1 MTKEVI
7 CIMCPLGCRIKFQV
21 EGKEVKQVEGE
32 GCKKGVTYAQQE
44 VTFPGRILTT
54 TVLTDSPEM
63 PLLPV
68 RSNKALP
75 KERLIDC
82 MKQISTHSVTGSVQL
97 GQAVI
102 DNILGLGADIVA
114 CRTIPLQV
122 PNIGKGDLESEGQGE
137 RP

>member
-1 MTKEVI
+1 MNREII
-7 CIMCPLGCRIKFQV
+7 CIMCPLGCRIKVQV
-21 EGKEVKQVEGE
+21 EGQEVIQVEGE

-54 TVLTDSPEM
+54 TVSTDSPEM

-75 KERLIDC
+75 KEKLIEC
-82 MKQISTHSVTGSVQL
+82 MKHISKHSVTGSVQL

-102 DNILGLGADIVA
+102 ENILGLGADIVA
-114 CRTIPLQV
+114 CRTIPLK
-122 PNIGKGDLESEGQGE
+122 I
-137 RP
+137 

>member
-1 MTKEVI
+1 MNREII
-7 CIMCPLGCRIKFQV
+7 CIMCPLGCRIKVQV

-32 GCKKGVTYAQQE
+32 GCKKGVKYAQQE

-54 TVLTDSPEM
+54 TVSTDSPGM

-75 KERLIDC
+75 KEKLIEC
-82 MKQISTHSVTGSVQL
+82 MKHISKHSVTGSVQL

-102 DNILGLGADIVA
+102 ENILGLGADIVA
-114 CRTIPLQV
+114 CRTVPLKIQ
-122 PNIGKGDLESEGQGE
+122 NTRTG
-137 RP
+137 

>member
-1 MTKEVI
+1 MNREII
-7 CIMCPLGCRIKFQV
+7 CIMCPLGCRIKVQV

-32 GCKKGVTYAQQE
+32 GCKKGVKYAQQE

-54 TVLTDSPEM
+54 TVSTDSPEM

-75 KERLIDC
+75 KEKLIEC
-82 MKQISTHSVTGSVQL
+82 MKHISKHSVTGSVQL

-102 DNILGLGADIVA
+102 ENILGLGADIVA
-114 CRTIPLQV
+114 CRTVPLKIQ
-122 PNIGKGDLESEGQGE
+122 NTRTG
-137 RP
+137 

>member
-1 MTKEVI
+1 MNREII
-7 CIMCPLGCRIKFQV
+7 CIMCPLGCRIKVQV

-54 TVLTDSPEM
+54 TVSTDSPEM

-75 KERLIDC
+75 KEKLIEC
-82 MKQISTHSVTGSVQL
+82 MKHISKHSVTGSVQL

-102 DNILGLGADIVA
+102 ENILGLGADIVA
-114 CRTIPLQV
+114 CRTIPLKIQ
-122 PNIGKGDLESEGQGE
+122 NTRTG
-137 RP
+137 

>member
-1 MTKEVI
+1 MTKEII
-7 CIMCPLGCRIKFQV
+7 CIMCPLGCRIEVQV

-54 TVLTDSPEM
+54 TVPTDNPEM

-75 KERLIDC
+75 KEKLIEC
-82 MKQISTHSVTGSVQL
+82 MKHISKHSVTGSVQL

-102 DNILGLGADIVA
+102 ENILGLGADIVA
-114 CRTIPLQV
+114 CRTIPLNLQ
-122 PNIGKGDLESEGQGE
+122 NTRTG
-137 RP
+137 

>member
-1 MTKEVI
+1 MNREII
-7 CIMCPLGCRIKFQV
+7 CIMCPLGCRIKVQV

-75 KERLIDC
+75 KEKLMAC

-102 DNILGLGADIVA
+102 ENILGLGADIVA
-114 CRTIPLQV
+114 CRTIPLKIQ
-122 PNIGKGDLESEGQGE
+122 NTRTG
-137 RP
+137 

>member
-32 GCKKGVTYAQQE
+32 RCKKGVKYAQQE

-54 TVLTDSPEM
+54 TVPTDNPEM

-75 KERLIDC
+75 KDRLIEC
-82 MKQISTHSVTGSVQL
+82 MKHISKHSVTGSVQL
-97 GQAVI
+97 GQTVVE
-102 DNILGLGADIVA
+102 NILGLDADIIA

-122 PNIGKGDLESEGQGE
+122 PNIGKGI
-137 RP
+137 

>member
-32 GCKKGVTYAQQE
+32 RCKKGVKYAQHE

-54 TVLTDSPEM
+54 TVPTDSPEM

-75 KERLIDC
+75 KDRLIEC
-82 MKQISTHSVTGSVQL
+82 MKHISKHSVTGSVQL
-97 GQAVI
+97 GQTVVE
-102 DNILGLGADIVA
+102 NILGLDADIIA

-122 PNIGKGDLESEGQGE
+122 PNIGKGI
-137 RP
+137 

>member
-1 MTKEVI
+1 
-7 CIMCPLGCRIKFQV
+7 MCPLGCRIKVHV

-32 GCKKGVTYAQQE
+32 GCKKGVKYVQQE

-75 KERLIDC
+75 KEKLIAC
-82 MKQISTHSVTGSVQL
+82 MKQISKHSVTGSVKL
-97 GQAVI
+97 GQTVI
-102 DNILGLGADIVA
+102 KNILGLGADIIA
-114 CRTIPLQV
+114 CRTIPLEV
-122 PNIGKGDLESEGQGE
+122 PNIGKGS
-137 RP
+137 